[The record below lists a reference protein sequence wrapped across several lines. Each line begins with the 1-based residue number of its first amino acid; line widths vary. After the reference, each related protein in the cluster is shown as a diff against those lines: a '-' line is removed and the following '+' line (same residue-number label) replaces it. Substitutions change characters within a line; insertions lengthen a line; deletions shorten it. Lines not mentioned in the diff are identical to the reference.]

1 MFYCHLDR
9 QNTRRMFYDHRDR
22 RHKIL
27 FNCFIVT
34 EIVKILGES
43 PQAPDRVPGQQVD
56 LLRLPHPPGFPQL
69 LIKIKLKTIK
79 TQQKTTKPPRSPSP
93 T

>member
-1 MFYCHLDR
+1 
-9 QNTRRMFYDHRDR
+9 MFYDHRDR

-27 FNCFIVT
+27 VNCFIVI
-34 EIVKILGES
+34 EIVKILVES

-79 TQQKTTKPPRSPSP
+79 TQQKPQNPLGLPHPPGFPQSII
-93 T
+93 